1 MNRIDILREVII
13 IANNERLKKMLEKEK
28 EQKARSSVLA
38 EYVSN
43 LPISKEQ
50 MEQVIEKMGDLME
63 IAVECRIIGAM
74 ISESEEIIKILDEK
88 EEEQPLS

>member
-1 MNRIDILREVII
+1 
-13 IANNERLKKMLEKEK
+13 
-28 EQKARSSVLA
+28 
-38 EYVSN
+38 
-43 LPISKEQ
+43 

-63 IAVECRIIGAM
+63 IAVEYRIIGAM

>member
-13 IANNERLKKMLEKEK
+13 IANNERLKKMLEKER
-28 EQKARSSVLA
+28 EQKARSGVLA

-63 IAVECRIIGAM
+63 IAVEYRIIGAM